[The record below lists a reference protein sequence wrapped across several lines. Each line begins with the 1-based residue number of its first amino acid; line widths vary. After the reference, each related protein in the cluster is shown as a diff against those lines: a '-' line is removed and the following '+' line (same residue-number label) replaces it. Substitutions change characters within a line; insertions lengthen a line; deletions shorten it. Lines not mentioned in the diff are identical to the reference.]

1 MNKTQ
6 NKKFTK
12 HYALLLQSILYIGV
26 GRTMF
31 SSHLLVFVIVVI
43 KSLARATLRVESI
56 FFSKSKNKKVKA
68 LLMFFLAEKI

>member
-1 MNKTQ
+1 
-6 NKKFTK
+6 
-12 HYALLLQSILYIGV
+12 
-26 GRTMF
+26 MF

>member
-12 HYALLLQSILYIGV
+12 HYTLLLQSILYIGV
-26 GRTMF
+26 RRTMF

-56 FFSKSKNKKVKA
+56 FFLKVKTKK
-68 LLMFFLAEKI
+68 LRHC